1 MKTTLIAVAF
11 VLASSSAG
19 ATESIMITGELALKA
34 GVCNGAIHSPDFFG
48 RWRSFDKQQWEIV
61 ETAFLNSAVHLLV
74 TEQALD
80 EPEAKSL
87 ILAKHAK
94 GQDLLFPRIREKL
107 KSEDATSKKS
117 TSLVEKCR
125 SLRSDLLNFASQF
138 SSPKDYWSND
148 GRAQSSVAAAGA
160 RRQKSARRDGFHL

>member
-1 MKTTLIAVAF
+1 MKTTLIAAAL
-11 VLASSSAG
+11 VLASSAAV

-34 GVCNGAIHSPDFFG
+34 GVCNGAIRSPEFLG
-48 RWRSFDKQQWEIV
+48 RWRSFDQEQWEIV

-80 EPEAKSL
+80 ELDAKSL

-94 GQDLLFPRIREKL
+94 GQDMLFPRIREKL
-107 KSEDATSKKS
+107 NSDDATSKEI

-125 SLRSDLLNFASQF
+125 NLRSDLLNFAAQF
-138 SSPKDYWSND
+138 SAPKDYWSND
-148 GRAQSSVAAAGA
+148 DSPKSPVAADGA
-160 RRQKSARRDGFHL
+160 RRQESERRDGFHL